1 MAHLKV
7 ALEFFRFSSTFAP
20 SVLPLARGSLHIQL
34 PPGGLLEAA
43 TRLFLYPKQGNFAS
57 SSSKM
62 VEHLYT
68 KVCIIGSGP
77 AAHTAAV
84 YTARAELAPILFEGF
99 MANGIAAGGQLTT
112 TTDVENFPGFPEGI
126 LGVELTN
133 RFRDQSAR
141 FGTKIYSETVENVD
155 FSKRPFT
162 VRTAEKEVKAET
174 VIIATGAVARRMDF
188 PGSGEENGYW
198 NKGIS
203 ACAVCDGAAP
213 IFRNKP
219 IAVIGGGD
227 SAMEE
232 ANFLTKYGSKV
243 YIIHRRDAFRASK
256 IMQKRALDNPKIE
269 VLWNSVVEEA
279 YGNARGLL
287 GGVKLRN
294 LVTNEVRDL
303 ELAGLFFAIGHQPAT
318 AFLGGQVQ
326 LDDDGYIV
334 TTPGSTTTNI
344 PGVFAA
350 GDVQDK
356 KWRQAITAA
365 GSGCMSALEAEHFLS
380 AHPLPEGE
388 GEVAAPGETNGK
400 L

>member
-1 MAHLKV
+1 SAHHN
-7 ALEFFRFSSTFAP
+7 P
-20 SVLPLARGSLHIQL
+20 SNRQLGLRYDAVTRYLILSIAR
-34 PPGGLLEAA
+34 
-43 TRLFLYPKQGNFAS
+43 
-57 SSSKM
+57 
-62 VEHLYT
+62 
-68 KVCIIGSGP
+68 
-77 AAHTAAV
+77 
-84 YTARAELAPILFEGF
+84 TAR
-99 MANGIAAGGQLTT
+99 
-112 TTDVENFPGFPEGI
+112 
-126 LGVELTN
+126 
-133 RFRDQSAR
+133 RS
-141 FGTKIYSETVENVD
+141 
-155 FSKRPFT
+155 
-162 VRTAEKEVKAET
+162 
-174 VIIATGAVARRMDF
+174 
-188 PGSGEENGYW
+188 
-198 NKGIS
+198 
-203 ACAVCDGAAP
+203 
-213 IFRNKP
+213 
-219 IAVIGGGD
+219 
-227 SAMEE
+227 
-232 ANFLTKYGSKV
+232 KYGSKV

-365 GSGCMSALEAEHFLS
+365 GSGCMSALEVRTGTWNTGGCEVVLS
-380 AHPLPEGE
+380 FRPPEFSILNSSLNEVSSIQGWLRFPSAVLSVVCRPPDVRTCRRYEE
-388 GEVAAPGETNGK
+388 GDLAAV
-400 L
+400 LCRRASSL